1 VRFVRFIA
9 VAVTLSAGAAQA
21 QQVVETTVPGSSP
34 IEVIP
39 SSPFGDG
46 SAIKAQEDR
55 FRQEGAML
63 DYGVKTADQAKTSL
77 SDFQTKLNKAIA
89 SNSYTVAAQILA
101 VSGQTLA
108 QAQAIDAQV
117 FRFTGYND
125 SPAGRDHTAADA
137 SLAAAQQ
144 TFAQMRD
151 AFLPLAKRE
160 MASALEAQTAQNEQ
174 FAAGLAAQ
182 RAAAE
187 TWNNKITGSLGE
199 LSACFAGAA
208 PPSGANCN
216 VFVGRTLETVYG
228 FSDFK
233 AADGHYLLANEIAD
247 YLVTSPNW
255 TLIGVADNQSVLVQ
269 AADSAASRPVV
280 AVWRNPDLNKHGHVV
295 LIGPGPLQLSG
306 WGLMVPNSAGF
317 SMDNAAAGYIGG
329 KLSNAFGND
338 KKSSVLVYVRSKP

>member
-1 VRFVRFIA
+1 VRFIWFIA
-9 VAVTLSAGAAQA
+9 IAVTLSAGAAQA
-21 QQVVETTVPGSSP
+21 QETVQTTVQGDSP
-34 IEVIP
+34 IGVIP
-39 SSPFGDG
+39 SSPFSDG

-63 DYGVKTADQAKTSL
+63 DYGVKAADQAKTSL
-77 SDFQTKLNKAIA
+77 RDFQTRLNKAIA
-89 SNSYTVAAQILA
+89 SNSFKVAWQILA
-101 VSGQTLA
+101 VSEQTLA

-117 FRFTGYND
+117 FRFTGHND

-144 TFAQMRD
+144 TLAQMK
-151 AFLPLAKRE
+151 AAILP
-160 MASALEAQTAQNEQ
+160 MANLELFSARAIQAAQDEQ
-174 FAAGLAAQ
+174 LGADLAAR
-182 RAAAE
+182 RAEAE
-187 TWNNKITGSLGE
+187 AWDNKITGSLGE

-233 AADGHYLLANEIAD
+233 AADGHYLLANDIAD

-280 AVWRNPDLNKHGHVV
+280 AVWRNPDLKKHGHVA
-295 LIGPGPLQLSG
+295 LIGPGPLQISG

-317 SMDNAAAGYIGG
+317 SMDNATARYIGN
-329 KLSNAFGND
+329 KLSCAFGND
-338 KKSSVLVYVRSKP
+338 KKSSVLIYVRSKP